1 MCQRRQELKGD
12 NAASAHQAAS
22 NLVRFQPSAAQ
33 TFLNTPFWRII
44 GHRSTHWI
52 EPVTE
57 TEAGT
62 STAPALS
69 ALGGWSDAD
78 WFCPTVLSD
87 EDVVGFTFP
96 DVAGLRRQ
104 SFHVLDRTKLA
115 RPASHDAKAPSKTPP
130 SRLPGKMANVFEQFG
145 AKRAVACCRSKLFFE
160 TGAVL
165 FFGEFPLGKLKQRS
179 ANKLRRNLIEIG
191 VLGCILRVETAS
203 AIGMFWPA
211 TERRITGFVDAAAPD
226 HALHGDFEKAALSGG
241 PANVG
246 SSARPARRSQTAA
259 NARETELLEEIV
271 QLRKHV
277 EALRRVQSPLAA
289 MEQLGLDDARL
300 KAMLKLLHPDKHG
313 NSAEATDAAKWL
325 NNLRDVLRGKTA

>member
-1 MCQRRQELKGD
+1 MPTPPGIEGGSC
-12 NAASAHQAAS
+12 A
-22 NLVRFQPSAAQ
+22 NLGRFQPSAAQ
-33 TFLNTPFWRII
+33 VFLNSPFWRMIA
-44 GHRSTHWI
+44 HQSTHWI
-52 EPVTE
+52 APVTE

-62 STAPALS
+62 STVPALS

-96 DVAGLRRQ
+96 DLAGLRRQ

-115 RPASHDAKAPSKTPP
+115 RPASKDAKTPSKTQP

-145 AKRAVACCRSKLFFE
+145 ANRAVACCRSKLFFE

-179 ANKLRRNLIEIG
+179 ANRLRRDLIEIG
-191 VLGCILRVETAS
+191 VVGCILRIETAS

-226 HALHGDFEKAALSGG
+226 HALHRDFERAAPLGG
-241 PANVG
+241 SANIR
-246 SSARPARRSQTAA
+246 SSAHPARRSQAAA
-259 NARETELLEEIV
+259 NARETKLLEEIIG
-271 QLRKHV
+271 LRKQV
-277 EALRRVQSPLAA
+277 EALRSVQSPLAA

-300 KAMLKLLHPDKHG
+300 KSMLKLLHPDKHG

-325 NNLRDVLRGKTA
+325 NNLRDVLRGKMA